1 MFEWVISTEQG
12 TAYLDLRD
20 GGLDFGEAE
29 RLLETIQPYL
39 LSLEVGR
46 IVVDVPQTDP
56 LAGPVEVLVVGL
68 ESHAR
73 TIGLTLEMGRRD
85 ELLVRRARRRS
96 AWE

>member
-1 MFEWVISTEQG
+1 MFEWVIATEQK
-12 TAYLDLRD
+12 TAYLDLGD

-29 RLLETIQPYL
+29 RLLEAIQPHL

-56 LAGPVEVLVVGL
+56 LSGPVEVLVVGL

-73 TIGLTLEMGRRD
+73 TTGLALEVRGRD
-85 ELLVRRARRRS
+85 ELLERRDRRS
-96 AWE
+96 SAWD